1 MRFPPSFL
9 DELKAR
15 LQVSDVV
22 GRRVKLKKAGR
33 EWKGLSPFQQEKS
46 PSFTVNDQKQFYH
59 DFSTGKHGNIFDFV
73 METEGVSFPEA
84 VERLASLAGLPLPR
98 TSREEEQRDERA
110 KSLFDVME
118 LATKY
123 FEQNLASNIGA
134 QARGYLSDRA
144 IAPSTGVEFRLGYAT
159 ANRFGLKEY
168 LGSKGVSVADMI
180 ETGLL
185 IAGED
190 IPVPYDRF
198 RDRVIIPIHDQRGR
212 VIGFG
217 GRALK
222 SDVQPKY
229 LNSPETSIFHKGSVV
244 FNFHRAREPAHKAG
258 SVVAVEGY
266 MDAIAIYQAGI
277 KGVVATMGT
286 AFTEEQ
292 VTMLWRLSSEP
303 VVCFDADRAGI
314 AAAHRSIDRILPL
327 LTVGKSFRFAFMV
340 GEKDPDDLIRERGVE
355 AFKDVLVGSLPM
367 WDVLWAR
374 ETDGVNV
381 KSPDT
386 QASLEKKLTAL
397 IRTIKDSSVQTAYV
411 RTCRL
416 QLAELFWQA
425 VRGGKAKAGWD
436 GKARAGR
443 DGKSKTGRD
452 GKAKNEPNQVP
463 SKELRS
469 ELDDRENGLQKVL
482 LGMLVHYPEFLDDKQ
497 DTILRLKFAPELDR
511 FCTALYKLLVVEK
524 ELSVQQIYSH
534 LEDSFY
540 NVLHTIHGKATDG
553 RSWGSNLF
561 ARFPLLA
568 FNPPQDFVSRCIDH
582 LARRVHLD
590 ELEQD
595 VQYAKNLAGDNDD
608 AFDLLLSRVREY
620 QNEHAEIEVQAAELA
635 EEAAEIRR
643 LSGPN
648 PTRPPN
654 AAMQYSGRPLF
665 A

>member
-1 MRFPPSFL
+1 MRYPPSFL
-9 DELKAR
+9 EELKAR
-15 LQVSDVV
+15 LPVSDVV

-33 EWKGLSPFQQEKS
+33 EYKGLSPFQQEKT

-98 TSREEEQRDERA
+98 TSREEEQREERQR
-110 KSLFDVME
+110 SLFDVME
-118 LATKY
+118 EATKY
-123 FEQNLASNIGA
+123 FQQNLASNQGA

-144 IAPSTGVEFRLGYAT
+144 IAQSTSLEFRLGYAT

-168 LGSKGVSVADMI
+168 LGSKGISVADMI

-185 IAGED
+185 VAGDD

-292 VTMLWRLSSEP
+292 VTALWRLSSEP

-327 LTVGKSFRFAFMV
+327 LAVGKSFRFAFMM

-355 AFKDVLVGSLPM
+355 AFKDVLVNSRPM

-381 KSPDT
+381 KSPDA
-386 QASLEKKLTAL
+386 QASLEKKLNVL
-397 IRTIKDSSVQTAYV
+397 IRTIKDSSVQTAYT

-416 QLAELFWQA
+416 QLAELFWHA
-425 VRGGKAKAGWD
+425 VKGGKAKT
-436 GKARAGR
+436 GKVA
-443 DGKSKTGRD
+443 KTGKG
-452 GKAKNEPNQVP
+452 GKEGRFTSQANQFL
-463 SKELRS
+463 SKELKN
-469 ELDDRENGLQKVL
+469 ELDERENGFQKVL
-482 LGMLVHYPEFLDDKQ
+482 LGMLVHYPDFLDEKQ
-497 DTILRLKFAPELDR
+497 DTILRLKFAPELDE
-511 FCTALYKLLVVEK
+511 FCTALYKLLVLQK
-524 ELSVQQIYSH
+524 NLSVQDIYER
-534 LEDSFY
+534 LGDRFY
-540 NVLHTIHGKATDG
+540 NTLQDIHGRAEEG
-553 RSWGSNLF
+553 RPWGYKLF
-561 ARFPLLA
+561 LRFQVLAR
-568 FNPPQDFVSRCIDH
+568 NPPPDFISLCIDH
-582 LARRVHLD
+582 LARRIHLN
-590 ELEQD
+590 ELDQD
-595 VQYAKNLAGDNDD
+595 IQRAKALAGEDD
-608 AFDLLLSRVREY
+608 AAFDKLLSRVRER
-620 QNEHAEIEVQAAELA
+620 QEEHSKIEAEAAVLA
-635 EEAAEIRR
+635 EDAAEIRR
-643 LSGPN
+643 LWAPP
-648 PTRPPN
+648 PTKFQM
-654 AAMQYSGRPLF
+654 AALQRSDESQAQSGRISH
-665 A
+665 

>member
-98 TSREEEQRDERA
+98 TSREEEQREERQ
-110 KSLFDVME
+110 KSLYDVME

-123 FEQNLASNIGA
+123 FEQNLASNAGA

-144 IAPSTGVEFRLGYAT
+144 IAPSTSVEFRLGYAT
-159 ANRFGLKEY
+159 PNRFGLKEY
-168 LGSKGVSVADMI
+168 LGSKGVSVEDMI

-198 RDRVIIPIHDQRGR
+198 RDRIIIPIHDQRGR
-212 VIGFG
+212 VIAFG

-244 FNFHRAREPAHKAG
+244 FNFHRAREPAHRAG

-277 KGVVATMGT
+277 KSVVATMGT

-292 VTMLWRLSSEP
+292 ITTLWRLSSEP
-303 VVCFDADRAGI
+303 VICFDADRAGV
-314 AAAHRSIDRILPL
+314 AAAHRSIDRILPV
-327 LTVGKSFRFAFMV
+327 LTVGKSFRFVFMLE
-340 GEKDPDDLIRERGVE
+340 EKDPDDLIRERGVE
-355 AFKDVLVGSLPM
+355 AFKSLLVGSLPL

-374 ETDGVNV
+374 ETEGVNV
-381 KSPDT
+381 KTPDT
-386 QASLEKKLTAL
+386 QVALEKKLNAL
-397 IRTIKDSSVQTAYV
+397 IHTIRDSSVQTAYI

-416 QLAELFWQA
+416 QLADLFWQA
-425 VRGGKAKAGWD
+425 VRGGK
-436 GKARAGR
+436 GK
-443 DGKSKTGRD
+443 KEPSPLVSKQL
-452 GKAKNEPNQVP
+452 KM
-463 SKELRS
+463 
-469 ELDDRENGLQKVL
+469 ELDDRQHGLQKIL
-482 LGMLVHYPEFLDDKQ
+482 LGMLVHYPDFLDEKQ
-497 DTILRLKFAPELDR
+497 DQILRLKFVPELDK
-511 FCTALYKLLVVEK
+511 FCTALYKLLIVQK
-524 ELSVQQIYSH
+524 DLSVIKIYEH
-534 LEDSFY
+534 LEDGFY
-540 NVLHTIHGKATDG
+540 KVLQEIHGKKEDG
-553 RSWGSNLF
+553 RPWGHVLF
-561 ARFPLLA
+561 FKFQTLA
-568 FNPPQDFVSRCIDH
+568 LDPPRDFISRCIDH
-582 LARRVHLD
+582 FARRIHLD
-590 ELEQD
+590 ELDEDIQR
-595 VQYAKNLAGDNDD
+595 AKTLAGENDA
-608 AFDLLLSRVREY
+608 AFDQLLNLIRES
-620 QNEHAEIEVQAAELA
+620 QREHAEIEVDGVALA
-635 EEAAEIRR
+635 EESAEIQR
-643 LSGPN
+643 LW
-648 PTRPPN
+648 RPSSVKPLD
-654 AAMQYSGRPLF
+654 AAMQHFG
-665 A
+665 AVA

>member
-1 MRFPPSFL
+1 
-9 DELKAR
+9 LKTR

-98 TSREEEQRDERA
+98 TSREEEQRDERQ
-110 KSLFDVME
+110 KSLYEVMD
-118 LATKY
+118 LAAKY

-144 IAPSTGVEFRLGYAT
+144 IVPSTIVEFCLGYAT
-159 ANRFGLKEY
+159 PNRFGLKEY
-168 LGSKGVSVADMI
+168 LGSKGILVPDMI

-258 SVVAVEGY
+258 TVVAVEGY

-277 KGVVATMGT
+277 KSVVATMGT

-303 VVCFDADRAGI
+303 VVCFDADRAGV

-327 LTVGKSFRFAFMV
+327 LTVGKSFRFAFMA

-355 AFKDVLVGSLPM
+355 AFKEVLLGSSPM

-374 ETDGVNV
+374 ETAGVNV

-397 IRTIKDSSVQTAYV
+397 IRTIKDASVQTAYV

-425 VRGGKAKAGWD
+425 VRGDKAKPKT
-436 GKARAGR
+436 KAKAGR
-443 DGKSKTGRD
+443 DGKIKY
-452 GKAKNEPNQVP
+452 ELNQLV
-463 SKELRS
+463 SKELKS
-469 ELDDRENGLQKVL
+469 ELDDREHGLQKVL
-482 LGMLVHYPEFLDDKQ
+482 LGMLVHYPEFLDEKQ
-497 DTILRLKFAPELDR
+497 DTILRLKFVLELDL

-524 ELSVQQIYSH
+524 ELSVQQI
-534 LEDSFY
+534 
-540 NVLHTIHGKATDG
+540 
-553 RSWGSNLF
+553 
-561 ARFPLLA
+561 
-568 FNPPQDFVSRCIDH
+568 
-582 LARRVHLD
+582 
-590 ELEQD
+590 
-595 VQYAKNLAGDNDD
+595 
-608 AFDLLLSRVREY
+608 
-620 QNEHAEIEVQAAELA
+620 
-635 EEAAEIRR
+635 
-643 LSGPN
+643 
-648 PTRPPN
+648 
-654 AAMQYSGRPLF
+654 
-665 A
+665 